1 MKRLL
6 FPVLLLASFA
16 ASGKNAP
23 QFDPAADPANL
34 ASGFLKASKL
44 SALNNAKRV
53 AIANF
58 RVEFAVENSGK
69 AQSSSSA
76 GWTSSKSVIKLVGV
90 DDVTRQAIADRLY
103 DKLVADLTEAGV
115 EVVPY
120 ETLSANE
127 RYKSMEPILRR
138 ALEPVGMQ
146 AGKSVFVGAHGMPY
160 YFTNDDHH
168 LGLGTALGG
177 FSTVQPQN
185 IEPRIAETL
194 DATVLR
200 ATIAVKFAE
209 MDTKGGM
216 FHTSSS
222 VKTNEALALVPE
234 QTSFLFVTPDSGK
247 AKVALVKTVNMPGDA
262 ITLRDTT
269 TKGEKTAQAIGNA
282 LTGLMGGG
290 IRNERHY
297 EAVAQPDAY
306 LALVNQYCV
315 ALESALMSLL
325 RPALSGAAAK

>member
-1 MKRLL
+1 MKGLCAALL
-6 FPVLLLASFA
+6 MLVSVTA
-16 ASGKNAP
+16 AAKGAP
-23 QFDPAADPANL
+23 QFDPAGDPAKQG
-34 ASGFLKASKL
+34 ATFLKASKL
-44 SALNNAKRV
+44 TALGGVKRV
-53 AIANF
+53 VISQF

-69 AQSSSSA
+69 ASSSSSA
-76 GWTSSKSVIKLVGV
+76 GFTSSRSEITLVGINDEV
-90 DDVTRQAIADRLY
+90 RQAIADELY
-103 DKLVADLTEAGV
+103 DQLVKGLTEAGV

-120 ETLSANE
+120 EILSSNE

-138 ALEPVGMQ
+138 GREPVGMQ
-146 AGKSVFVGAHGMPY
+146 GGKSVFVGAHDTPY

-222 VKTNEALALVPE
+222 VNTSEALALVPE
-234 QTSFLFVTPDSGK
+234 QTTFLFVTPGNGK
-247 AKVALVKTVNMPGDA
+247 AKVALAKTVNMPGDA

-269 TKGEKTAQAIGNA
+269 TRGEKTAQAVGNV

-290 IRNERHY
+290 IRSSREY
-297 EAVAQPDAY
+297 EAVADPDAY
-306 LALVNQYCV
+306 RALVIQYGV
-315 ALESALMSLL
+315 ALESALMAIL
-325 RPALSGAAAK
+325 RPALQ